1 MLHAKEW
8 CGMSK
13 QSVAVIIGICMS
25 VAIGLLWWRIEQLE
39 NMVVSLTQQLNARP
53 KVVTAGS
60 TELPQLRKA
69 EGEPL
74 FKLLRNAT
82 PSSLDDAKTEAGV
95 PWDIERGMLLDGIER
110 NSRPENSRPIID
122 EGPMDSP
129 PSTPIDLLNETQN

>member
-1 MLHAKEW
+1 
-8 CGMSK
+8 MS
-13 QSVAVIIGICMS
+13 I
-25 VAIGLLWWRIEQLE
+25 AIGLLWWRIEQLE

-82 PSSLDDAKTEAGV
+82 PSSLDDAKTEVGV